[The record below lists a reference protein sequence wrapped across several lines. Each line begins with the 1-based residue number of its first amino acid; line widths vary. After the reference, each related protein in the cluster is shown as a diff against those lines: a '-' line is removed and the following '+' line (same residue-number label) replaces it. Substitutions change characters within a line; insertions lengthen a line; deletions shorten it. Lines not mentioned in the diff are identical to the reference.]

1 MDYKEKMDL
10 TESEEMYLETIL
22 VLSIRNS
29 EVRSI
34 DIAKEMDFSKPSVS
48 IAMKKL
54 KSMGLINMDDNLISL
69 TEMGAKI
76 AKGVY
81 EKHNVLASILK
92 YLGVNESLAI
102 DDACKIEH
110 QISDESFNKLKDYFR
125 PLLERK

>member
-54 KSMGLINMDDNLISL
+54 KSMDLINMDDNLISL
-69 TEMGAKI
+69 TDIGSQI

-92 YLGVNESLAI
+92 YLGVDESLAI
-102 DDACKIEH
+102 DDACKLEH
-110 QISDESFNKLKDYFR
+110 QISDESFNKLKDYFS
-125 PLLERK
+125 PLLGRK